1 VLSNAGRANSV
12 RGTEQPNEMLGSQL
26 FGPGGNTTPEYLDRW
41 AANAGLLRRRHGGKA
56 MPFPC
61 AVHRSQSFSSPCAP
75 SAGARRVDLARRNKS
90 TSAVVTKVLYV
101 EDNDDNVFM
110 LKMRLELLGD
120 FEVLTAEDGE
130 KGCAMAASEHPDII
144 LMDLEMPV
152 MDGWEATRR
161 LKGDPQTRDIPIIAL
176 SAHALAGEREKA
188 LAAGCDEFDT
198 KPIEFDRLV
207 ATVRRILANRK

>member
-1 VLSNAGRANSV
+1 
-12 RGTEQPNEMLGSQL
+12 
-26 FGPGGNTTPEYLDRW
+26 
-41 AANAGLLRRRHGGKA
+41 
-56 MPFPC
+56 
-61 AVHRSQSFSSPCAP
+61 
-75 SAGARRVDLARRNKS
+75 
-90 TSAVVTKVLYV
+90 
-101 EDNDDNVFM
+101 M

-130 KGCAMAASEHPDII
+130 KGCAMAVSERADII

-152 MDGWEATRR
+152 VDGWAPSRR
-161 LKGDPQTRDIPIIAL
+161 LKGNQQPRDIPIIAL

-188 LAAGCDEFDT
+188 LAAGCNEFDT